1 MIMLGI
7 IISDSSSGYVVNKLK
22 IGEDLLWIEF
32 LRRLVILVEVFL
44 DKN

>member
-7 IISDSSSGYVVNKLK
+7 IIRDSSNGYVVNKLK
-22 IGEDLLWIEF
+22 IGEDLLLIEF